1 MNPLFGRIIDLYLVI
16 SVIAMVAMMVQ
27 NGGKSNE
34 FCVGVHSCEVEN
46 KGAIFIAQALY
57 TVFWV
62 FVLDAI
68 CRSGHKNISWFL
80 VLLPYILFF
89 IMVAMFILGTGNSNH
104 RGFMEGMENKD
115 KDKKDS
121 KDNDKD
127 KKDKDNKD
135 KDKKDSKDHDKKHH
149 DKDHDKKDHSKDHDK
164 KDHDKDKKE
173 SFGAGSFYAM
183 IDGSCKSVDGPQGA
197 SELFSDA
204 KCQKKAN
211 NIG

>member
-1 MNPLFGRIIDLYLVI
+1 MNLINKIRKLCTPAYVYLVI

-121 KDNDKD
+121 KDHDKD
-127 KKDKDNKD
+127 KKDKDK
-135 KDKKDSKDHDKKHH
+135 
-149 DKDHDKKDHSKDHDK
+149 KDHDKKDHSKDHDK
-164 KDHDKDKKE
+164 DHSKDHSKDHNKDKKE

-183 IDGSCKSVDGPQGA
+183 IDGSCKSVNGPQGA

>member
-1 MNPLFGRIIDLYLVI
+1 MNLINKIRKLCTPAYVYLVI

-121 KDNDKD
+121 KDHDKD
-127 KKDKDNKD
+127 KKDKDK
-135 KDKKDSKDHDKKHH
+135 KDHDKK
-149 DKDHDKKDHSKDHDK
+149 DHGKDHSKDHDK
-164 KDHDKDKKE
+164 DHSKDHSKDKKE

>member
-1 MNPLFGRIIDLYLVI
+1 MNLINKIRKLCTPAYVYLVI

-121 KDNDKD
+121 KD
-127 KKDKDNKD
+127 
-135 KDKKDSKDHDKKHH
+135 HDKKHH